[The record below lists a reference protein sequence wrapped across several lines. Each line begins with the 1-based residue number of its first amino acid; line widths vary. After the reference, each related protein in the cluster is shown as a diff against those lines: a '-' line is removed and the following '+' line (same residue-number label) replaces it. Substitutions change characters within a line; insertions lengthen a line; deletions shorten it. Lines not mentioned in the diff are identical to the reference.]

1 MSPLECFEEGRDEP
15 PSSLVAEAAVELAR
29 DVR

>member
-1 MSPLECFEEGRDEP
+1 MSPLECFEEGRDE